1 MSKKIKKIKKYY
13 VEMTIILVLVFLGI
27 KFYEKTGYIVL
38 SFILSIFVGILI
50 VHWILDVV
58 DKALEIRNQQFA
70 SKASTL
76 WNDVKKNA
84 RPNLI
89 HYIDKNSDNIYN
101 PPLIFFGQLI
111 MAYHNDATVFDKL
124 LEKIVKIYISN
135 DSTHCILSYILLDN
149 CDKNQVAIF
158 FEANPDLKKQCEIIS
173 KELAHSQV
181 KAFYRGSVELNE
193 NLVLALLHA
202 CLPNNSIL
210 EEINYLLRLVI
221 SSVLSNIV
229 DKDIDEYDEVILKLI
244 LMLPLI
250 KERIGKINTIDEK
263 IIKNIENIE
272 NSKELKQLVNKSYQ
286 YIEQCFEE
294 DLSLAQFNSFVMY
307 TCVLCTYYDKM
318 SESIQNKLYKK
329 IKDRNQLL
337 SKYFEKDDKKIILF
351 VLAALP
357 LKMFK
362 SEGDMIYQLEL
373 LAYLCATKVIL
384 S

>member
-1 MSKKIKKIKKYY
+1 M
-13 VEMTIILVLVFLGI
+13 
-27 KFYEKTGYIVL
+27 
-38 SFILSIFVGILI
+38 
-50 VHWILDVV
+50 
-58 DKALEIRNQQFA
+58 
-70 SKASTL
+70 
-76 WNDVKKNA
+76 
-84 RPNLI
+84 
-89 HYIDKNSDNIYN
+89 
-101 PPLIFFGQLI
+101 
-111 MAYHNDATVFDKL
+111 
-124 LEKIVKIYISN
+124 KIYISN

-158 FEANPDLKKQCEIIS
+158 FEANPDLKRQCEIIS

-210 EEINYLLRLVI
+210 EEIDYLLRLVI

-318 SESIQNKLYKK
+318 SESTVIDAQRENHPVEAVKAEHIAFKTGYPLFSVGSPHQP
-329 IKDRNQLL
+329 RNIIEQAVPADTCVHQRAPAAVGVGQALL
-337 SKYFEKDDKKIILF
+337 QRLHPAVHGRYAVPEGCDDLRRLAGEHINLIHPGNGF
-351 VLAALP
+351 IEVVLLLIALP
-357 LKMFK
+357 ANRGK
-362 SEGDMIYQLEL
+362 L
-373 LAYLCATKVIL
+373 LVPGVIARVDNGGL
-384 S
+384 LGHIAVHDL